1 MNPEETVVK
10 KYFELH
16 QSGIIIHEPDGNIT
30 PDFSLNSVI
39 GIEVRR
45 LNQNI
50 YINNTYVDLD
60 DETRGLYSGIVE
72 VLKSFDS
79 QYSGKS
85 FFVHYT
91 LKRPFRRI
99 FDIKRDLK
107 RQLQDFLD
115 QAVNP
120 PVTLHIPNNLEI
132 EIVSRT
138 PVSGRT
144 FRFGGGMDDDED
156 SGVIHSYF
164 TNINLC
170 ISEKNKKIEKYKAR
184 YQEWWLVLVDK
195 VQSYPDKADL
205 DEIDKHIIDLGN
217 FNRLC
222 IINPVTLD
230 LMFDKKK

>member
-1 MNPEETVVK
+1 MKPEEIIAK
-10 KYFELH
+10 KYLEQH
-16 QSGIIIHEPDGNIT
+16 ESGVLVYEPDGKIP
-30 PDFSLNSVI
+30 PDFSLNSII

-45 LNQNI
+45 LNKNI
-50 YINNTYVDLD
+50 FINNTYEDLD
-60 DETRGLYSGIVE
+60 IKTRGLYLAIDE

-85 FFVHYT
+85 FFVNYT

-107 RQLQDFLD
+107 KQLQVFLD

-120 PVTLHIPNNLEI
+120 PVTLHIPINLEI
-132 EIVSRT
+132 EIVSGT

-144 FRFGGGMDDDED
+144 FRRGGGMDDDED
-156 SGVIHSYF
+156 SWVIHSYV
-164 TNINLC
+164 TNVNLC

-184 YQEWWLVLVDK
+184 YKEWWLLLVDR

-205 DEIDKHIIDLGN
+205 DEIGKHINDLGN

-222 IINPVTLD
+222 VINPLTLD
-230 LMFDKKK
+230 LMIDIRK

>member
-1 MNPEETVVK
+1 MKPEEIIAK
-10 KYFELH
+10 KYLEQH
-16 QSGIIIHEPDGNIT
+16 ESGIIIHEPDGKIP
-30 PDFSLNSVI
+30 PDFSLNSII

-45 LNQNI
+45 LNKNI
-50 YINNTYVDLD
+50 FINNTYEDLD
-60 DETRGLYSGIVE
+60 INTRGLYLAIDE
-72 VLKSFDS
+72 VLKSLDS
-79 QYSGKS
+79 QFSGKS
-85 FFVHYT
+85 YYVNYT